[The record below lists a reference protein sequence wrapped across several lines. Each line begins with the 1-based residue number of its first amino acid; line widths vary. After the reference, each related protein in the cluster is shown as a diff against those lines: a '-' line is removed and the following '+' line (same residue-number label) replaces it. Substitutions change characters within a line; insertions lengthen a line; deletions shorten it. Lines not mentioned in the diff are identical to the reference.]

1 MLTLHFSF
9 EDRLEQKLSMFLK
22 CCFMKACNSPPQG
35 VIGNFWHHGKDQTMK
50 FFLYLLSA
58 QLPISPVF
66 IRSALTGLISRD
78 PLTTIQAPR
87 PAQFLEKFQ
96 LSSQGLVVL
105 KNASNGRIKWLQIK
119 SELKQFWWIVPL
131 IYVVIMALN
140 ERRKKRGGLE
150 LLLKKYYKKSGH

>member
-119 SELKQFWWIVPL
+119 SELKLFWVDCLKNNIPL
-131 IYVVIMALN
+131 IYVVFMALN

-150 LLLKKYYKKSGH
+150 LLL